1 MSISVVVYC
10 PQAPLLVER
19 HLLHSLA
26 QQQEVQPEVLIYYEK
41 GVTLPEWLPAAWQ
54 TESVERDT
62 PLAQIWQR
70 GSEKAQHDWI
80 AFAEPEAFYHP
91 LHFATA
97 LKTLAAQPTA
107 QGLYAHSQAFDR
119 ELYPLPALT
128 PHLSAAEWK
137 GFLLS
142 EDCPVPF
149 AAFVFQR
156 ASLKALNWDT
166 MAHYYLEE
174 QFLVEW
180 LSDHSLIEM
189 PVASVSAIP
198 QRNRLMPRIE
208 QADEFIGLFRAWL
221 EKYPVQDLVLPEV
234 FPDSSQGEVYALQAI
249 LQALFNRGLSEEARV
264 FAEKY
269 SDLLLPAQSESTLWI
284 LPEQADLPPSLTD
297 CLQRLA
303 EQGQAP
309 VRINLSTR
317 TIPQQLGLHVDY
329 RYRAGVREVD
339 ICNFSPEQKDMAHR
353 GFSQDVLQLLKQLID
368 LYQPR
373 RVHFSSFRLASLH
386 MAPYLAELNIPVFYS
401 LADHSALQ
409 IRKMLREPE
418 KQGQWTDL
426 RSEQA
431 ERLNQIIQRLFVSI
445 AARVF
450 VESESDL
457 ALLAELGLKTEKVQ
471 LIHGAEDILKAYQA
485 SPITH
490 HAGKLLPSFGL
501 IYQATMGGSLAEK
514 TLVDQSRLLAC
525 RQVLAVGTEE
535 KALVRALNEQ
545 NVPASV
551 LESNPASLEQGLEQ
565 GLQMLAG
572 GPESLGKFLHIFD
585 GLHTA
590 YTLERFSPW
599 QLVHFL
605 QDCNLA
611 MEKGGK
617 LVLRFLNANHAAVRE
632 KGLWLD
638 ETHQRPYPAV
648 LLEILLKHCGFQL
661 NEALT
666 EEEGWQDGVIEA
678 FLKFPSLPLLN
689 MPVSTPAF
697 AEHWK
702 SQLFSVDIPEDAK
715 VLLIGPHIQNTW
727 LMYRVQ
733 CERMLGISLNF
744 SEITPKFKPKAAHQ
758 IHYSRNILKT
768 LNQLKGTFDVI
779 LWQGVPETLLPHE
792 LQKMLVRTRQ
802 LLSPGGQLHIQTL
815 PLESEHSLFWECL
828 LNRRPYPEL
837 APFLQEWGFEVTAQ
851 QQRAN
856 HHTYSCTPTQAAS
869 APVARPLTLPALAQ
883 KIYARA
889 EKVWQ
894 PAHGGEI
901 ARQETASQSFV
912 MLDSLLQEVPPDY
925 LQLLLRHVLRIL
937 KPGGEVL
944 LRFEKYSE
952 TFWNNNHLCRPYPE
966 RVVDKFLQESGLVRT
981 QVWEH
986 ENSLVWYGRKLQD
999 YLPKASDPNTLSV
1012 LWQGDLFNYHSLSLV
1027 NRHLTAAMLKHPNF
1041 ELEVKTFSNA
1051 SFEPEPGSEF
1061 AELAAHVH
1069 TPLAVSP
1076 QAVVRHHWPPDFEPP
1091 SQAGHWVMIQPWEF
1105 GSIPERWVY
1114 NMNKYL
1120 DQLWVP
1126 SHFVRDCYI
1135 ESGLIPEK
1143 VVVVP
1148 NGVNA
1153 DLYSPKTAPLRLET
1167 NKTFKFLFVGGGI
1180 LRKGIDVL
1188 LQAFVETFTS
1198 DDNVALVLKE
1208 FGAGTVYEAL
1218 NIPTWL
1224 ESCKAANPN
1233 MPEILHLTEE
1243 LSLAEMPSL
1252 YTACNC
1258 LVHPYRGEGFGLPIA
1273 EAMASE
1279 LPVIVTGFGAA
1290 LDFCNDE
1297 NAYLI
1302 PAEKKQF
1309 PEKQVDQTL
1318 ATVDYPF
1325 WGEPDLEAL
1334 KALLRHVYDNRKE
1347 AKAKGKKARKT
1358 IVGGFSWELAAE
1370 IAIANLRALRLRP
1383 VFRFQ
1388 RTQIVGQALG
1398 VAFQAFSQQEYP
1410 KAIEKFKYAL
1420 QVDPYQPDVAYNLGV
1435 AYMMEQDYP
1444 SALTYLSQSLRE
1456 GECTADLCYAMG
1468 TVLRHLGDYET
1479 ADEFHSKARELDP
1492 GLFAGSI

>member
-19 HLLHSLA
+19 HLLHSLS
-26 QQQEVQPEVLIYYEK
+26 QQQEVQPEVLIYYEQ
-41 GVTLPEWLPAAWQ
+41 GVTLPEWLPAEWQ

-70 GSEKAQHDWI
+70 GAEKAQHDWI

-91 LHFATA
+91 LHFASAFKA
-97 LKTLAAQPTA
+97 LASQPTA
-107 QGLYAHSQAFDR
+107 QGLYAHARAFDR
-119 ELYPLPALT
+119 ELSPLPALT

-156 ASLKALNWDT
+156 ASLEALNWDT

-180 LSDHSLIEM
+180 LSQHSLIEM
-189 PVASVSAIP
+189 PVASVSAVP
-198 QRNRLMPRIE
+198 QRNRLMQRIE
-208 QADEFIGLFRAWL
+208 QAEEFIGLFRAWL
-221 EKYPVQDLVLPEV
+221 EKYPLQELVLPEV
-234 FPDSSQGEVYALQAI
+234 FPASGRADIYAVQAI
-249 LQALFNRGLSEEARV
+249 LQALYNRGLTEEARL

-269 SDLLLPAQSESTLWI
+269 ADTLLPAQSESTLWI
-284 LPEQADLPPSLTD
+284 LPEQANLPGSITD
-297 CLQRLA
+297 CLQTLA
-303 EQGQAP
+303 GQGQAP
-309 VRINLSTR
+309 VCVNLSTR
-317 TIPQQLGLHVDY
+317 TIPQQVGLSLSY
-329 RYRAGVREVD
+329 RYRAGVREVE
-339 ICNFSPEQKDMAHR
+339 ICNFSAEQKDAAHR
-353 GFSQDVLQLLKQLID
+353 GFSQDVLQLLKQLVD
-368 LYQPR
+368 RYQPR
-373 RVHFSSFRLASLH
+373 RVHFSAFRLASLH
-386 MAPYLAELNIPVFYS
+386 MPLYLAELNIPVFYS
-401 LADHSALQ
+401 LADHSALK
-409 IRKMLREPE
+409 IRQMLREPE
-418 KQGQWTDL
+418 KQGQWVDL
-426 RSEQA
+426 RKEQA
-431 ERLNQIIQRLFVSI
+431 ERLNQILQSLFDSI
-445 AARVF
+445 AAQIF
-450 VESESDL
+450 VESDADL
-457 ALLAELGLKTEKVQ
+457 ALLAELGLKTDKVQ
-471 LIHGAEDILKAYQA
+471 KIQGSQAILQAYQA
-485 SPITH
+485 PAVTQQEH
-490 HAGKLLPSFGL
+490 KLLPSFGL
-501 IYQATMGGSLAEK
+501 IYQATTGGSLAEK
-514 TLVDQSRLLAC
+514 TLADQHRLLGC
-525 RQVLAVGTEE
+525 KQVIAVGTEE
-535 KALVRALNEQ
+535 KSLVRTLNEQ

-572 GPESLGKFLHIFD
+572 GPETLGKFLHIFD
-585 GLHTA
+585 GLHSA

-605 QDCNLA
+605 QDCNLS
-611 MEKGGK
+611 MEKGGR
-617 LVLRFLNANHAAVRE
+617 LVLRFLNANHPTVRE
-632 KGLWLD
+632 QGLWLD

-648 LLEILLKHCGFQL
+648 LLEVLLKHCGFQL
-661 NEALT
+661 TEALT

-678 FLKFPSLPLLN
+678 FLKFPSVPLLN

-702 SQLFSVDIPEDAK
+702 SQLFAVDIPEDAK

-768 LNQLKGTFDVI
+768 LNQLKGAFDVI
-779 LWQGVPETLLPHE
+779 LWQGLPETLLPHE
-792 LQKMLVRTRQ
+792 LQKALVRTRQ
-802 LLSPGGQLHIQTL
+802 LLKPGGQLHIQTL
-815 PLESEHSLFWECL
+815 PLENDRSLFWECL
-828 LNRRPYPEL
+828 LNRRPYPDL
-837 APFLQEWGFEVTAQ
+837 APFLQEWGFEVNAQ
-851 QQRAN
+851 QQRPN
-856 HHTYSCTPTQAAS
+856 HHTYSCTPVQAVPP
-869 APVARPLTLPALAQ
+869 PVPRPLALPALAQ
-883 KIYARA
+883 KIHARA
-889 EKVWQ
+889 EKAWQ
-894 PAHGGEI
+894 PAHGGEL
-901 ARQETASQSFV
+901 ARQESASQSFV
-912 MLDSLLQEVPPDY
+912 VLDTLLQEVPPDY
-925 LQLLLRHVLRIL
+925 VQLLLRHVLRIL

-944 LRFEKYSE
+944 LRFEKYSDS
-952 TFWNNNHLCRPYPE
+952 FWQNNRLCRPYPE
-966 RVVDKFLQESGLVRT
+966 RVVDKVLQENGLVRT

-986 ENSLVWYGRKLQD
+986 ENSLIWYGRKLQD
-999 YLPKASDPNTLSV
+999 YQPKPQNPDAISV
-1012 LWQGDLFNYHSLSLV
+1012 FWQGDLFNYHSLSLV
-1027 NRHLTAAMLKHPNF
+1027 NRHLTAAMLKHSDF
-1041 ELEVKTFSNA
+1041 DLEVKTFSNA
-1051 SFEPEPGSEF
+1051 SFAPDSDSEF
-1061 AELAAHVH
+1061 AELATHIH
-1069 TPLAVSP
+1069 TPLSAAP

-1091 SQAGHWVMIQPWEF
+1091 AQPGHWVMIQPWEF

-1153 DLYSPKTAPLRLET
+1153 DLYHPKAPPMRLET

-1188 LQAFVETFTS
+1188 LQAFVETFSS

-1218 NIPTWL
+1218 DIPTWI
-1224 ESCKAANPN
+1224 ESNRAANPK

-1243 LSLAEMPSL
+1243 LALAEMPSL

-1273 EAMASE
+1273 EAMAAE

-1290 LDFCNDE
+1290 LDFCNDQ

-1325 WGEPDLEAL
+1325 WGEPDLDAL
-1334 KALLRHVYDNRKE
+1334 KALLRHVYNNRKE

-1370 IAIANLRALRLRP
+1370 IAMANLRAMRLRP

-1398 VAFQAFSQQEYP
+1398 VAFQAFAREEYP
-1410 KAIEKFKYAL
+1410 KAIEKFRYAL

-1435 AYMMEQDYP
+1435 AYMMEQDYE

-1479 ADEFHSKARELDP
+1479 ADEFHNKARELDP
-1492 GLFAGSI
+1492 GLFAGAV